1 MTIASFAGRQ
11 EVKHEIRI
19 AEKEYVAEQIQ
30 RNPNNTNNIWKAIRH
45 CIPNKSTSQQIFSED
60 NKTVTDEFN
69 QFFVSVGQSTVDKI
83 TSLTNECNL
92 TPNQSYFT
100 PRQYTLSDQFTLST
114 IDYKQ
119 IECIITSMPSNKA
132 PGIHKI
138 PLHVIKDCL
147 NPVVHTITSIV
158 NDSFLTCVFPS
169 KWKTAEVTPIP
180 KDGDHE
186 QPNNNRPISLL
197 PVLS

>member
-11 EVKHEIRI
+11 EVKREIRI

-30 RNPNNTNNIWKAIRH
+30 RNPNNTNDIWKAIRH
-45 CIPNKSTSQQIFSED
+45 CIPNKSTSQRIFSKD
-60 NKTVTDEFN
+60 NKTVADEFN

-92 TPNQSYFT
+92 TLNQSYFT
-100 PRQYTLSDQFTLST
+100 PRQYALSDQFTLST

-119 IECIITSMPSNKA
+119 IERITWMPSNKA

-138 PLHVIKDCL
+138 PIRVIKDCL
-147 NPVVHTITSIV
+147 NPIVHTITSIV
-158 NDSFLTCVFPS
+158 NES
-169 KWKTAEVTPIP
+169 
-180 KDGDHE
+180 
-186 QPNNNRPISLL
+186 
-197 PVLS
+197 